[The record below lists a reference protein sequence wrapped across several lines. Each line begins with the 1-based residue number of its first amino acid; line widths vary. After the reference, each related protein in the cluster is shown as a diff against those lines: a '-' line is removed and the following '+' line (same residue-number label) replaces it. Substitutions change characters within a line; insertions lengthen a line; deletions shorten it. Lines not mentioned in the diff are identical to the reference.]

1 MKPSSNITWI
11 FYSRSTG
18 RRINHLHERALR
30 LIYDDYEL
38 TFEELL
44 GKDGSFTIH
53 HYNIQT
59 LCIELY
65 TVYYNLS
72 QIIFS
77 DLFRRNINSSNLRL
91 KPDFVNPQVRTVLK
105 GSNSIRYYGPTKWSL
120 VPEEIRYTD
129 SLEKF
134 KNKIKRWKPN
144 NCPCRIFKNY
154 IPNVG
159 FLEIFE

>member
-1 MKPSSNITWI
+1 MLFKGFFEAQFKNYSLTWM
-11 FYSRSTG
+11 FYSRNTN

-44 GKDGSFTIH
+44 EKDGSFIIH

-59 LCIELY
+59 LCIELSK
-65 TVYYNLS
+65 VYHNLS
-72 QIIFS
+72 QT
-77 DLFRRNINSSNLRL
+77 NLRF
-91 KPDFVNPQVRTVLK
+91 KPDFVIPQVRIVLK
-105 GSNSIRYYGPTKWSL
+105 GLNSIRYYGPIIWSF

-129 SLEKF
+129 SLEIF
-134 KNKIKRWKPN
+134 KNKIRRWKPH
-144 NCPCRIFKNY
+144 NCPCRSCKNF